1 MKFLRVIWLWMFLS
15 EFNSSAGEISRRG
28 YSEGNITITC
38 SHSWASTNNKYFCR
52 DPCGKREILVK
63 SHQTSKGRYTLKDFG
78 NGNFA
83 VNIIDLLESDSGIYW
98 CGVDRVG
105 PDTFQKVKLI
115 VSKANTG
122 NREEVT
128 HQVTMETQTST
139 EMHSTKPRLSVFISS
154 TTKDSTLSLTSTG
167 FVEESGPAGEKTGK
181 FLTLYTYTDMLCN
194 ANQCFYYNVQV
205 LNTKTR
211 PRLPIYSQCQNII
224 FLTLPLVWPSCVQ
237 LDWSLSVIAERES
250 SQVVIL
256 IDPCTIPNTAR
267 RLMLFI
273 RTLLMTDTTS
283 P

>member
-1 MKFLRVIWLWMFLS
+1 MKFLRVLWLWMFLS

-83 VNIIDLLESDSGIYW
+83 VNITDLLESDSGIYW

-115 VSKANTG
+115 VSKAKTG

-167 FVEESGPAGEKTGK
+167 AEHKNSSSIAHIFPVSEHFIPYAAAGLVIMCAVGLVTVFHCRKRVKSSCNLDRSMYNSHHSEEA
-181 FLTLYTYTDMLCN
+181 N
-194 ANQCFYYNVQV
+194 AVYQ
-205 LNTKTR
+205 NTPDDRHYITMKMSSDKSNDESQSD
-211 PRLPIYSQCQNII
+211 PIYQNLQCNT
-224 FLTLPLVWPSCVQ
+224 TLGEDVYGNL
-237 LDWSLSVIAERES
+237 
-250 SQVVIL
+250 
-256 IDPCTIPNTAR
+256 
-267 RLMLFI
+267 
-273 RTLLMTDTTS
+273 
-283 P
+283 